1 MKVNVKRTILIGFA
15 FLMISMFWQVY
26 DNLIA
31 KMLVDSFGLNQ
42 TMSGFVMA
50 LDNIL
55 AIFLL
60 PLFGL
65 WSDKTMTKLGKRTPY
80 IIVGTI
86 VAALL
91 ITGVSIFDFYQ
102 QQAIVQN
109 GISGIQT
116 NVVGGITQ
124 YFYTVNNNVI
134 LQAAQRDLVAASRAE
149 TILSSITLANPT
161 MFIFFIV
168 ILFVVLFAMAA
179 FRTPAVSL
187 MPDVTPKPLRSKGNA
202 IINLMGVVGG
212 VISLVSMSFTA
223 NQNSTM
229 FANYG
234 YIPAMLV
241 LAVLM
246 IVMLVVFLTTV
257 KENKWATEMEEF
269 SIQHKI
275 ITREE
280 LEEEKS
286 GVSHKLPKDV
296 KRSLILILT
305 SVILWFMAY
314 NAATTKYSVYVTN
327 TLGQANFTLPLMV
340 ANITAAISFI
350 PIGIISTKFGR
361 RKTILVGIGIL
372 TVALVIGIFV
382 TPETSFLM
390 FATMG
395 LAGVGWATI
404 NVNSYPM
411 VVEMARGSNVGVY
424 TGYYYTAS
432 MAAQIITPILS
443 GLLMDLFLK
452 YVPSFGTR
460 ILFVYSAVFSLIA
473 FIPMFFVKHG
483 ESVHLDG
490 EKVELHIEAD

>member
-1 MKVNVKRTILIGFA
+1 MKLNVKRTILVGFA

-26 DNLIA
+26 DNIIA

-50 LDNIL
+50 IDNIL

-65 WSDKTMTKLGKRTPY
+65 WSDKTISKYGKRTPY
-80 IIVGTI
+80 IFIGTI
-86 VAALL
+86 IAAVL

-102 QQAIVQN
+102 QQAIIQG
-109 GISGIQT
+109 GISKVLPYYNNGAT
-116 NVVGGITQ
+116 N
-124 YFYTVNNNVI
+124 YFYSVNGVV
-134 LQAAQRDLVAASRAE
+134 AFTGVQRDIVTANRAE
-149 TILSSITLANPT
+149 LILNSITLQDPT
-161 MFIFFIV
+161 ML
-168 ILFVVLFAMAA
+168 ILFMLILFFVLFAMAA
-179 FRTPAVSL
+179 FRSPAVSL

-202 IINLMGVVGG
+202 IINLMGVFGG
-212 VISLVSMSFTA
+212 VISLLSMTFTA
-223 NQNSTM
+223 NENSAL
-229 FANYG
+229 FASYG
-234 YIPAMLV
+234 YIPAMAV

-257 KENKWATEMEEF
+257 KENQWIEEMEKF
-269 SIQHKI
+269 SIEHKLT
-275 ITREE
+275 TREE
-280 LEEEKS
+280 LEEDKANPN
-286 GVSHKLPKDV
+286 HKLPKDV
-296 KRSLILILT
+296 QRSLILILT
-305 SVILWFMAY
+305 SVVLWFMAY

-327 TLGQANFTLPLMV
+327 TLGQSNFTLPLMV

-361 RKTILVGIGIL
+361 RKTIMVGIGIL
-372 TVALVIGIFV
+372 TLALIIGIFV

-411 VVEMARGSNVGVY
+411 VVEMSKGSNVGVY

-432 MAAQIITPILS
+432 MGAQILTPILS
-443 GLLMDLFLK
+443 GLLMDLFIT

-460 ILFVYSAVFSLIA
+460 ILFVYSTVFSLLA

-483 ESVHLDG
+483 EAKLLDG
-490 EKVELHIEAD
+490 EKIELHIEAD

>member
-124 YFYTVNNNVI
+124 YFYTVNNTVI

-340 ANITAAISFI
+340 A
-350 PIGIISTKFGR
+350 
-361 RKTILVGIGIL
+361 
-372 TVALVIGIFV
+372 
-382 TPETSFLM
+382 
-390 FATMG
+390 
-395 LAGVGWATI
+395 
-404 NVNSYPM
+404 
-411 VVEMARGSNVGVY
+411 
-424 TGYYYTAS
+424 
-432 MAAQIITPILS
+432 
-443 GLLMDLFLK
+443 
-452 YVPSFGTR
+452 
-460 ILFVYSAVFSLIA
+460 
-473 FIPMFFVKHG
+473 
-483 ESVHLDG
+483 
-490 EKVELHIEAD
+490 

>member
-1 MKVNVKRTILIGFA
+1 MKLNVKRTILVGFA

-55 AIFLL
+55 AIILL

-80 IIVGTI
+80 ILVGTI
-86 VAALL
+86 IAALL

-102 QQAIVQN
+102 QQAIIDGN
-109 GISGIQT
+109 ISQVLMNDTDGVINYYYT
-116 NVVGGITQ
+116 VGGTEV
-124 YFYTVNNNVI
+124 FS
-134 LQAAQRDLVAASRAE
+134 AAQRDLVAADRAE
-149 TILSSITLANPT
+149 TILSTITLQNPT
-161 MFIFFIV
+161 MFIFFVV
-168 ILFVVLFAMAA
+168 ILFFVLLAMAA

-187 MPDVTPKPLRSKGNA
+187 MPDVTPKPLRSKANA

-212 VISLVSMSFTA
+212 VISLGSMTFTA
-223 NQNSTM
+223 KENSALFNQ
-229 FANYG
+229 FG

-246 IVMLVVFLTTV
+246 IVMLIVFMTTV
-257 KENKWATEMEEF
+257 KENKWVEEMEAF
-269 SIQHKI
+269 SIAHKLT
-275 ITREE
+275 TREE
-280 LEEEKS
+280 IEADKAS
-286 GVSHKLPKDV
+286 KSHKLPKDV
-296 KRSLILILT
+296 QKSLILILT

-327 TLGQANFTLPLMV
+327 TLGQSNFTLPLMV

-350 PIGIISTKFGR
+350 PIGFLATKFGR
-361 RKTILVGIGIL
+361 RKTILTGIGIL
-372 TVALVIGIFV
+372 SSALIIGIFI
-382 TPETSFLM
+382 TPDTSALM
-390 FATMG
+390 FLTMG

-411 VVEMARGSNVGVY
+411 VVEMSKGSNIGVY

-432 MAAQIITPILS
+432 MAAQIVTPILS
-443 GLLMDLFLK
+443 GLLMDLFVK
-452 YVPSFGTR
+452 YVPSFGTKV
-460 ILFVYSAVFSLIA
+460 LFVYSAFFSILA
-473 FIPMFFVKHG
+473 FVPMFFVKHG
-483 ESVHLDG
+483 EPKIGDG